1 MRVRSPSGTP
11 CNSCLRGGGDA
22 TLSGMP
28 TITVNGEQ
36 VATLSILPPGSFLW
50 YCSNTVP
57 SGFLKCDGS
66 LISRA
71 QYADLFAVIGTT
83 FGTTTSSNFK
93 LPDLST
99 NSRFVRAGN
108 VGTVQSDAIRNI
120 TGNFG
125 GIGSLTGTYWA
136 LPVTY
141 AAGAFYGLGN
151 EVTRGGTVTHPSDIT
166 GSTSVL
172 FDASRQVP
180 TASENRPVNI
190 ALLPIIKY

>member
-1 MRVRSPSGTP
+1 MRVRFPSGTP
-11 CNSCLRGGGDA
+11 CNSCVRGGGDA
-22 TLSGMP
+22 TMRGMP

-36 VATLSILPPGSFLW
+36 VATLSLLPLGSFLW

-57 SGFLKCDGS
+57 TGFLKCDGS
-66 LISRA
+66 LLDRT

-99 NSRFVRAGN
+99 NSRFVRAGS
-108 VGTVQSDAIRNI
+108 VGTVQGDAIRNI
-120 TGNFG
+120 TGYFG
-125 GIGSLTGTYWA
+125 NIGDVSGVSWSSIIRYASGAHYLGASTA
-136 LPVTY
+136 LKSF
-141 AAGAFYGLGN
+141 A
-151 EVTRGGTVTHPSDIT
+151 GGTEVDVNGAIA
-166 GSTSVL
+166 VN

-180 TASENRPVNI
+180 TAAENRPVNI